1 MNAND
6 LGANAFFTTDG
17 TDVWKV
23 RSFCMQPT
31 CILENLET
39 GKSED
44 FGMGGLIA
52 QSFHK
57 IEMPKEAKK

>member
-17 TDVWKV
+17 TDAWKL

-31 CILENLET
+31 CILET

-44 FGMGGLIA
+44 FGMGGLTA

-57 IEMPKEAKK
+57 IEMPEEAKK